1 MSGVFDLHFWRLS
14 HGNLI
19 STAHPVYTYLIS
31 FYVMLQHSYNDV
43 QFWMNLGIV
52 AFQAFVMS
60 CFGQWRMSFHVENVY
75 RELYHTYL
83 VPDTLQSYSSL
94 GFIYTAIVKW
104 LADQLVCKYS
114 G

>member
-1 MSGVFDLHFWRLS
+1 MSGVFHLHFWKLS

-19 STAHPVYTYLIS
+19 STAHPVYNYLIS

-43 QFWMNLGIV
+43 QFWMYLGIV

-75 RELYHTYL
+75 RELNHTYL

-94 GFIYTAIVKW
+94 WFIYTAIVKW
-104 LADQLVCKYS
+104 LADQLV
-114 G
+114 